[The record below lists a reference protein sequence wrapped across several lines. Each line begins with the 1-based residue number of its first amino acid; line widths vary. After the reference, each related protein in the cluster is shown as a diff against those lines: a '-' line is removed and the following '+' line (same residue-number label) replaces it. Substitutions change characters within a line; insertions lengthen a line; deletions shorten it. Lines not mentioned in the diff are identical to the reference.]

1 MTRLGL
7 PYQGGKSKLADWI
20 IDLFP
25 KAAHFYDLCA
35 GGCAVAHAALLSG
48 KFEHVHAND
57 ITDSVTLFEDALN
70 GDLDKYEPERFR
82 TREDFFAEKD
92 SNPFVRIAYSFGC
105 DQATYLYSREIESYK
120 KAVHEMLYA
129 PTPNERRLKFKA
141 VIREMAKLGLIEY
154 KSGDRRC
161 DCESKERIDAVT
173 CLQSDENTPPPNP
186 LQKLTQQQHI
196 EASNRIGSVSMSGCK
211 ARNAQNKSE
220 R

>member
-1 MTRLGL
+1 MRTGL

-25 KAAHFYDLCA
+25 KATHFYDLFA
-35 GGCAVAHAALLSG
+35 GGCSISHAALLSG

-57 ITDSVTLFEDALN
+57 ITDSVKLFEDALN

-92 SNPFVRIAYSFGC
+92 TNPFVRIVFSFSN
-105 DQATYLYSREIESYK
+105 DQHSYLYSREIEPYK

-154 KSGDRRC
+154 KSGDRRY
-161 DCESKERIDAVT
+161 DCESQERIDTITSSQPDA
-173 CLQSDENTPPPNP
+173 NTPPPNIDGLSTHRSVKSDWLGQYER
-186 LQKLTQQQHI
+186 LQT
-196 EASNRIGSVSMSGCK
+196 E
-211 ARNAQNKSE
+211 E
-220 R
+220 RAEQIRQIKQ

>member
-1 MTRLGL
+1 MRTGL

-25 KAAHFYDLCA
+25 KATHFYDLFA
-35 GGCAVAHAALLSG
+35 GGCSISHAALLSG

-57 ITDSVTLFEDALN
+57 ITDSVKLFEDALN

-92 SNPFVRIAYSFGC
+92 SNPFVRIVFSFSN
-105 DQATYLYSREIESYK
+105 DQHTYLYSREIESYK

-129 PTPNERRLKFKA
+129 PTPNERRLKFKN

-154 KSGDRRC
+154 KSGDRRY
-161 DCESKERIDAVT
+161 DCESQERIDTITSSQPDA
-173 CLQSDENTPPPNP
+173 NTPPESITTN
-186 LQKLTQQQHI
+186 
-196 EASNRIGSVSMSGCK
+196 
-211 ARNAQNKSE
+211 
-220 R
+220 